1 MPNNGLFQV
10 APIIVTDFS
19 WGLINAVLET
29 FNNCTSTMYINW
41 CFEIIFKKS
50 ESVLIASLMK
60 CIFHLCSVH
69 FLKLII
75 TKVRKI
81 KPNQDEEKDKKL
93 QNDFIFAFTLLQN
106 SVKIEEFS
114 ETFKHV
120 SNIFNLKF
128 SSAEYN
134 DSMETIK
141 QQLLDRNLTVIK
153 YDEKTDN
160 PYSKQIKIKNQKSFD
175 HEIII
180 IDNDFSEDA
189 LKKISPFAIHFKKY
203 IKQHQNSVITK
214 PDDDKNEQNIN
225 YCPELFNIIIDYLH
239 ILPFWT
245 GIMIEEWKLMNP
257 NYSKILSSL
266 LNNNPVENE
275 FKQKKHYLFQNLPI
289 MPSQYTS
296 RMKFRLDALGVEKN
310 KNEIEKVQLNKAKHS
325 SDATEPWQERSKKR
339 KQRSTTFYDNPNPNI
354 FMEKNKIKNKK
365 GKLNSIL

>member
-1 MPNNGLFQV
+1 
-10 APIIVTDFS
+10 
-19 WGLINAVLET
+19 
-29 FNNCTSTMYINW
+29 MYINW

-75 TKVRKI
+75 TKVGKI
-81 KPNQDEEKDKKL
+81 KPNQDEEKDKQL

-189 LKKISPFAIHFKKY
+189 LKKISPLVFIL
-203 IKQHQNSVITK
+203 
-214 PDDDKNEQNIN
+214 KNI
-225 YCPELFNIIIDYLH
+225 
-239 ILPFWT
+239 
-245 GIMIEEWKLMNP
+245 
-257 NYSKILSSL
+257 
-266 LNNNPVENE
+266 LNN
-275 FKQKKHYLFQNLPI
+275 I
-289 MPSQYTS
+289 
-296 RMKFRLDALGVEKN
+296 
-310 KNEIEKVQLNKAKHS
+310 
-325 SDATEPWQERSKKR
+325 
-339 KQRSTTFYDNPNPNI
+339 
-354 FMEKNKIKNKK
+354 KIR
-365 GKLNSIL
+365 